1 MRVTEHDHVG
11 VREGLLEIV
20 GPGRAEL
27 VAVRDHETEPVH
39 ADRGDPRQASQ
50 RYLHPDRLITVVVGN
65 PAAFERPLSTLG
77 TVTTMRLE
85 DIRR

>member
-1 MRVTEHDHVG
+1 MAVLRAAACEPAKWRPASRYAPRRHTVSALICVGQRVRHH
-11 VREGLLEIV
+11 I
-20 GPGRAEL
+20 
-27 VAVRDHETEPVH
+27 AVEATP
-39 ADRGDPRQASQ
+39 P
-50 RYLHPDRLITVVVGN
+50 LHTNYPLITVVVGN